1 MVPRPLEGLI
11 VADFTSMVAGPWC
24 TRMLADCG
32 ARVVKIEAVGDGD
45 IMRFQPPVVEGQSR
59 AFALYN
65 CGKESVS
72 LDLKTPE
79 GLASARGLIARA
91 DIVVENYRPGV
102 MKRLGLDYE
111 TVAAD
116 HPKLVYCSISGFGQ
130 TGTLAR
136 RPAYA
141 PLVHA
146 YSGFDSVFASIQGGD
161 GKPPVCG
168 VMIADVLAASYAF
181 GAIQT
186 ALLHRDRNGL
196 GSHVDVSLME
206 SAMTLVGLQFQ
217 AAQSAKPPQPFV
229 FEPVATSDGYIMVAL
244 VSVKTYLS
252 AYPVIGHPEWVSDPE
267 YNCLAGTMRNR
278 RQIMETLGQWTS
290 SRTAVECERLM
301 SDAGVPCSVYCS
313 PGDQLQNPHLIERG
327 AFQTMHDGD
336 GPFVVLNPPFRLS
349 SADCSARAMVARQGE
364 HTGDHLRENDPAAV
378 ELLTQ
383 PSSDSKFQFSV
394 PETGKTPT

>member
-1 MVPRPLEGLI
+1 MAPRPLEGLF

-32 ARVVKIEAVGDGD
+32 ARVVKIEAAGDGD
-45 IMRFQPPVVEGQSR
+45 IMRFQPPMVDGQSR

-72 LDLKTPE
+72 LDLKTSQ
-79 GLASARGLIARA
+79 GLETARGLIARA

-111 TVAAD
+111 TVSAD

-130 TGTLAR
+130 TGALAE

-146 YSGFDSVFASIQGGD
+146 YSGFDSVFASVQGGD

-168 VMIADVLAASYAF
+168 VMIADILAASYAF

-186 ALLHRDRNGL
+186 ALLHRDRHGL

-217 AAQSAKPPQPFV
+217 AAQSDKPPKTFV
-229 FEPVATSDGYIMVAL
+229 FEPVAASDGYIMVAL

-252 AYPVIGHPEWVSDPE
+252 AYPVIGRPEWLSDPA
-267 YNCLAGTMRNR
+267 YNTLSGTMKNR
-278 RQIMETLGQWTS
+278 RRIMETLCDWALT
-290 SRTAVECERLM
+290 RTAAECERTM
-301 SDAGVPCSVYCS
+301 SRAGVPCSVYRS
-313 PGDQLQNPHLIERG
+313 PADQLRNPDLIARG
-327 AFQTMHDGD
+327 VFQTLEDGD
-336 GPFVVLNPPFRLS
+336 GAFSVLNPPFRFS
-349 SADCSARAMVARQGE
+349 SADCSANAKVATQGE
-364 HTGDHLRENDPAAV
+364 NTIDHEACSR
-378 ELLTQ
+378 
-383 PSSDSKFQFSV
+383 
-394 PETGKTPT
+394 